1 MGTIKKIAVIGF
13 QPDADIVEGLGKLL
27 DRHPD
32 ATVYIPVEE
41 MDPFTKSVIETV
53 RSKGSAYKPFVA
65 TSSDTEETFV
75 GEDFV
80 ICMNPIKE
88 IMRMLNSDD
97 VLALVWDDSVEAHMV
112 LHSLE
117 DYGMETWDIMDGLN
131 PIEVTFHEDESTDE
145 LYETMI
151 QTLDLFAESLAA
163 YVTSAV
169 LDVLTETIRHR
180 MSEDDDVRDID
191 L

>member
-13 QPDADIVEGLGKLL
+13 QPTADIVEGLTKLI
-27 DRHPD
+27 DKYPE
-32 ATVYIPVEE
+32 ATVYIPVED
-41 MDPFTKSVIETV
+41 MDHFTRSVIDTV
-53 RSKGSAYKPFVA
+53 RAKGSNYKPFVA
-65 TSSDTEETFV
+65 TSSDTDNAFV

-80 ICMNPIKE
+80 ICTNPLKE

-117 DYGMETWDIMDGLN
+117 DFGMETWDIMDGLN
-131 PIEVTFHEDESTDE
+131 PIEVTFHEDETTDD
-145 LYETMI
+145 LYETMV

-169 LDVLTETIRHR
+169 LDVLTETLRHR
-180 MSEDDDVRDID
+180 MDEDEGSRDID

>member
-13 QPDADIVEGLGKLL
+13 QPEADIVEGLTKLI
-27 DRHPD
+27 DKHPE

-41 MDPFTKSVIETV
+41 MDSFTRSVIDTV
-53 RSKGSAYKPFVA
+53 RAKGSTYKPFVA
-65 TSSDTEETFV
+65 TSSDTDGAFV

-80 ICMNPIKE
+80 ICTNPLKE

-117 DYGMETWDIMDGLN
+117 DFGMETWDIMDGLN
-131 PIEVTFHEDESTDE
+131 PIEVTFHEDDSTDE

-151 QTLDLFAESLAA
+151 QTLELFAESLAA

-169 LDVLTETIRHR
+169 LDVLTDTIQRR
-180 MSEDDDVRDID
+180 MEEDDDSRGID